1 MLGRL
6 APVGR
11 RRVGALAL
19 QVKLDSR
26 RPRVSCHWGQGCPVR
41 VQTKPGS
48 GSQPCST
55 LAPQA
60 ASRSQKNGCKS
71 HAHLSPWPLVLS
83 THPVL
88 SIKHQNA
95 ILCMCALP
103 SASMYPQQRPYPT
116 PPMPHEHVEQ
126 GVVFQNLTAGCGNRT
141 GSYTCTYPLH
151 PWPCAGAPCGPPPA
165 CCSPVGD
172 LFP

>member
-1 MLGRL
+1 MKARRLGHGYGGVTATRSQEHGGIRWDGTSMLGRL

-48 GSQPCST
+48 GSQPCSM

-71 HAHLSPWPLVLS
+71 HAHLYPGPLVLS

-103 SASMYPQQRPYPT
+103 SASCT
-116 PPMPHEHVEQ
+116 P
-126 GVVFQNLTAGCGNRT
+126 
-141 GSYTCTYPLH
+141 SK
-151 PWPCAGAPCGPPPA
+151 GPPHRCPMSTWSRGW
-165 CCSPVGD
+165 C
-172 LFP
+172 FKT